1 MGLKK
6 LQYNY
11 LEKVIFDLS
20 QLDIDDNNY
29 QPLQLF
35 HITHSP
41 NINWITREYKYRQS
55 IKKIMIN
62 MTYYPK
68 SLYILNQNLLEQN
81 GIHMNDYKLL
91 KTQILDLISFE
102 YKINETDLQSI
113 VIAPILSSRSYP
125 IIGLFILNNQKLLQK
140 ITTNLDNSKMYTLIS
155 NFENNNDNNNETNQY
170 SIIKDIKFADQVG
183 NNLVKIHDNTIIY
196 MDFIKLPISLLIK
209 NISTYFPKLNPILV
223 QNNIYAFKSKFK
235 TKD

>member
-20 QLDIDDNNY
+20 ELDIDDNNY
-29 QPLQLF
+29 LPLQLF

-55 IKKIMIN
+55 IKKIMLN

-155 NFENNNDNNNETNQY
+155 NFDNDNKKY
-170 SIIKDIKFADQVG
+170 SIIKDIKFTDQVG
-183 NNLVKIHDNTIIY
+183 NNLVKIHDNTIIN

-223 QNNIYAFKSKFK
+223 QHNIYTFKSKFK

>member
-20 QLDIDDNNY
+20 ELDIDDNNY

-55 IKKIMIN
+55 IKKIMLN
-62 MTYYPK
+62 MTYYPR
-68 SLYILNQNLLEQN
+68 SLHVINKNLLEQN
-81 GIHMNDYKLL
+81 GIYMNDYKLL
-91 KTQILDLISFE
+91 KKQILELISFE
-102 YKINETDLQSI
+102 YKINDIDLQSI
-113 VIAPILSSRSYP
+113 IVAPILSSRSYP
-125 IIGLFILNNQKLLQK
+125 IIGIFILNNHKLLQN
-140 ITTNLDNSKMYTLIS
+140 ISSNLDNSKIYTLIS
-155 NFENNNDNNNETNQY
+155 TFNNDKNKV
-170 SIIKDIKFADQVG
+170 SIIKDIEFIDKVG
-183 NNLVKIHDNTIIY
+183 NNLIKIHNNTIID
-196 MDFIKLPISLLIK
+196 MNFIKLPISLIIK
-209 NISTYFPKLNPILV
+209 NIATYFPKLNPLLI
-223 QNNIYAFKSKFK
+223 QNDIYAFKNNFK